1 MLDASH
7 PRVLETRMNDSFEK
21 IGDLI
26 RERREA
32 RGWSQEEL
40 ATKAGTSQQ
49 NVFRIEAGLVKHSRY
64 IEPILKVLGSDISK
78 AVAQTVEPGDIIPQG
93 LLVGDKGMPLYA
105 QAEGGDGA
113 IIINFDPIDYLKWPA
128 PLMNIREG
136 FGVLVT
142 ETSMFPVFEP
152 GDIALVNPK
161 LLPRRDKNCVLLGP
175 DSGSKIKA
183 LIKRYQG
190 QSEGVWRVTQWNP
203 VEDFELSKAEWP
215 RCYSVVGKY
224 DAR

>member
-1 MLDASH
+1 M
-7 PRVLETRMNDSFEK
+7 TDSYEK

-32 RGWSQEEL
+32 RGWSQDEL
-40 ATKAGTSQQ
+40 AKRSGTSQQ
-49 NVFRIEAGLVKHSRY
+49 NIGRIESGKVQHSRY
-64 IEPILKVLGSDISK
+64 IEPILKVLGSDINR
-78 AVAQTVEPGDIIPQG
+78 AVQQTAEAGDIIPQG

-113 IIINFDPIDYLKWPA
+113 IIINFDPVDYLKWPA
-128 PLMNIREG
+128 PLINIREG

-142 ETSMFPVFEP
+142 EESMFPAFEP
-152 GDIALVNPK
+152 GDIALVNPR
-161 LLPRRDKNCVLLGP
+161 LPPRRGKNCVLLGP
-175 DSGSKIKA
+175 ETSTKVRA
-183 LIKRYQG
+183 LIKRYQSQADG
-190 QSEGVWRVTQWNP
+190 AWRVSQWNP
-203 VEDFELSKAEWP
+203 QEDFTLSMVDWP